1 MSSVQIGIPITLL
14 IISIISFVLI
24 VLEIRKKNIEIKNI
38 VTWII
43 LNSIFGF
50 FVFYIVI
57 VESMILSNIKVTNIF
72 SWFVVNAFGITLSG
86 QEWVILLLFA
96 FIIFLMVQT
105 VFNSV
110 RTQKI
115 NKRIDDLNK
124 ETAVLSGKVNQTAT
138 FKKNQNIS
146 KPTKHS
152 INIEQKKPVEIN
164 LPEVQN
170 VNLTKEIKISEKVDD
185 NKINKN

>member
-1 MSSVQIGIPITLL
+1 MSSVKIVMPITLL
-14 IISIISFVLI
+14 VISIIAFVLI

-57 VESMILSNIKVTNIF
+57 VESMILSNVKVVNIF
-72 SWFVVNAFGITLSG
+72 SWFVVNAFGITLGG

-96 FIIFLMVQT
+96 FIIFLMIQT
-105 VFNSV
+105 VINSV
-110 RTQKI
+110 KTQRI

-124 ETAVLSGKVNQTAT
+124 ETAVLSGKVNETAK
-138 FKKNQNIS
+138 FKKDKDDSNS
-146 KPTKHS
+146 VKHS
-152 INIEQKKPVEIN
+152 IKIHQKDPIEVK

-170 VNLTKEIKISEKVDD
+170 VNLTKEIKVSDKIND
-185 NKINKN
+185 NEINKN